1 MENCLKGDDLQL
13 KQVDHSCVVDFSF
26 FKRQR
31 RPWGL
36 DDEEK
41 FLVFLYADILF
52 FAYRGP
58 VVTSVVISSENSCCF
73 PMSDVRANQTQTK
86 LLPIQNVELFFHKYV
101 YFTGKASCRFKGF
114 LFWLLITMCTFLL
127 YVQDSFQWSGSLWRF
142 FAAQNKPALKGKE
155 KWVWA
160 ERSAPEP
167 EGGQHVPSLQWRK
180 SIWIGSFRRP
190 LLICLNL
197 AACFLRRT
205 FACCVC
211 LTSENTS
218 GTGTYVL
225 IFTGYSEKRRATDAS
240 GLTIPS
246 PKLNRFSLRLQS
258 WAHVTYLGSVFF
270 SDQWTKMGLL
280 TLLCQ
285 TSNTSQQ
292 LMCCARTVC
301 ADDSGF
307 ISNFSAFFVC

>member
-127 YVQDSFQWSGSLWRF
+127 YVQDSFQ
-142 FAAQNKPALKGKE
+142 
-155 KWVWA
+155 
-160 ERSAPEP
+160 
-167 EGGQHVPSLQWRK
+167 
-180 SIWIGSFRRP
+180 
-190 LLICLNL
+190 
-197 AACFLRRT
+197 
-205 FACCVC
+205 
-211 LTSENTS
+211 
-218 GTGTYVL
+218 
-225 IFTGYSEKRRATDAS
+225 
-240 GLTIPS
+240 
-246 PKLNRFSLRLQS
+246 
-258 WAHVTYLGSVFF
+258 
-270 SDQWTKMGLL
+270 
-280 TLLCQ
+280 
-285 TSNTSQQ
+285 
-292 LMCCARTVC
+292 
-301 ADDSGF
+301 
-307 ISNFSAFFVC
+307 